1 MPKAAISDHLR
12 RVWRL
17 LDILPAPGEGKTKAQ
32 LNEELSHEFDVTLKT
47 TERDL
52 QFLLEEGFALT
63 VPGKSYDG
71 LKSKMVWQQALDKNL
86 TMVRMMRTDNAL
98 AFHLIDQLAEKLL
111 PPEVNTALAAVRKKA
126 KDRLTERRSTE
137 KKAAWAEKVQI
148 VPEGFALQ
156 APSLNN
162 ADILPNLQTA
172 LLRDLQIRGDYKK
185 LGEDDAKEVV
195 LEPRGLWQTGNLL
208 YVVMTDPSQ
217 ELGNQPYKHYRL
229 DRFLSLEVTDLA
241 IRSAPSFRLKEFLSD
256 GGAQFAYGKTP
267 LRFRAVAEKNVWK
280 RLDETK
286 LASNQTLKDIP
297 GTSRKLIEAD
307 VIRSDH
313 FMMWLLSHGP
323 EIEVLEPASLRE
335 EVATKLKL
343 AAAAYD
349 APVAPQKP

>member
-17 LDILPAPGEGKTKAQ
+17 LDILPAPGEGKTKVQ
-32 LNEELSHEFDVTLKT
+32 LNEELSHEFEVTLKT

-52 QFLLEEGFALT
+52 QFLLEEGFAVT
-63 VPGKSYDG
+63 VPGKSHDG
-71 LKSKMVWQQALDKNL
+71 LKPKMVWQQASDKNL

-126 KDRLTERRSTE
+126 KDRLTERRNTE
-137 KKAAWAEKVQI
+137 QKAAWAEKVQL

-156 APSLNN
+156 APALNN

-172 LLRDLQIRGDYKK
+172 LLKDLMIRGEHASLRSGAPKPF
-185 LGEDDAKEVV
+185 L
-195 LEPRGLWQTGNLL
+195 LEPRGLWMSGHLL
-208 YVVMTDPSQ
+208 YVVVTDPTQAPSADAYQ
-217 ELGNQPYKHYRL
+217 YRRL
-229 DRFLSLEVTDLA
+229 DRFLSLEVTDIP
-241 IRSAPSFRLKEFLSD
+241 IRPVPSFRLKEFLAE
-256 GGAQFAYGKTP
+256 GGAQFVYGKAP
-267 LRFRAVAEKNVWK
+267 IRFRARAEQNVWK

-286 LASNQTLKDIP
+286 LAANQQLTPVP
-297 GTSRKLIEAD
+297 GTTQQLIEAD
-307 VIRSDH
+307 LIESEH

-335 EVATKLKL
+335 KVATKLRQ

-349 APVAPQKP
+349 APAAPKTL

>member
-17 LDILPAPGEGKTKAQ
+17 LDILPPPGEGKTKTQ

-52 QFLLEEGFALT
+52 QFLLEEGFAVT

-71 LKSKMVWQQALDKNL
+71 LKSKMVWQQAPDKSL
-86 TMVRMMRTDNAL
+86 TLHRMLQTDNAL
-98 AFHLIDQLAEKLL
+98 AFHLIDQVAEKLL
-111 PPEVNTALAAVRKKA
+111 PPEVKFALAKVRTKA
-126 KDRLTERRSTE
+126 KDRLRERRNIE
-137 KKAAWAEKVQI
+137 QKARWAEKVQM

-156 APSLNN
+156 PPSLR
-162 ADILPNLQTA
+162 AEDILPNLQTA
-172 LLRDLQIRGDYKK
+172 LLKDLMIRGEHASLRSGTPKPFF
-185 LGEDDAKEVV
+185 
-195 LEPRGLWQTGNLL
+195 LEPRGLWMSGHLL
-208 YVVMTDPSQ
+208 YVVVTDPSQ
-217 ELGNQPYKHYRL
+217 DLGPDAYQYRRL
-229 DRFLSLEVTDLA
+229 DRFLSLEVTEEPV
-241 IRSAPSFRLKEFLSD
+241 RQTSFKLQEFLGA
-256 GGAQFAYGKTP
+256 GGSQFVYRHPTVH
-267 LRFRAVAEKNVWK
+267 FRAKAARNVWS
-280 RLDETK
+280 RLGETK
-286 LASNQTLKDIP
+286 IAPNQ
-297 GTSRKLIEAD
+297 KLTATPDPEQMYIEAD

-349 APVAPQKP
+349 APAATQKP